1 MVYTRANKAAGLV
14 TKPNAYRSKP
24 DNLSSSHTLI
34 ISAPSLIIGF
44 LGFVS
49 NGLVCRLIY
58 KENETI
64 STWCRCRQQKQVVS
78 HKVVDN

>member
-1 MVYTRANKAAGLV
+1 MIYTRANKAVGLAI
-14 TKPNAYRSKP
+14 KPDTYKSKP
-24 DNLSSSHTLI
+24 DNLSSPHILI

-58 KENETI
+58 EENETI
-64 STWCRCRQQKQVVS
+64 SI
-78 HKVVDN
+78 